1 MCHNTMPMRIV
12 SFLVPLDAV
21 PGDKLQLSM
30 GGHRIAVV
38 VPDGA
43 APGSTLQIGVDAPM
57 RAFNT
62 TEDETDEGS
71 TYTSGEEGECDFG
84 PTMLTPSEWRRR
96 YPTPSPFRTATRA
109 YRTHHFHNQS
119 DANLCNDV
127 AFAAVLDSPINSKY
141 RVERVEYAM
150 ACEHNHSFDK
160 YCVGES
166 GAGQPVIMTH
176 VPNAQ
181 KTMDSLSITA
191 LTDPSSPLCRVPV
204 RICKE
209 FTWGK
214 QNISGRLPLQ
224 DYFHLVT
231 KHSTADVPFY
241 VFEDRIGGQRHT
253 RSSYQNVDEFFNR
266 KREIESSTLPTSRE
280 GREEREEREEK
291 KTEKN
296 KKKKKEKNNND
307 DDEGRNRFSEL
318 YEIPSLFRH
327 CMLCVPYSL
336 RPRSTDGVLLIG
348 CRRSGSYPHV
358 DPSFTAAWNWMLD
371 GVKRWCLFPPHV
383 SKSAICGVVP
393 SSGSEHGS
401 EGVTSKGGSS
411 PIAAQ
416 LTGEGAAYW
425 WSTQYPM
432 LRERA
437 DELGMLE
444 VLQKPGELIYVP
456 AGWWH
461 AVINVTEW
469 TVAVTHNLIH
479 PRALSTTFEMAS
491 KSDPLFAKRWW
502 RCLRQFSPDAAQSL
516 LKRVDEGEKKKKAE
530 EKETSMIER
539 CLLATKKLYSS
550 SETGMYNGVF
560 DKTVA
565 IIDLELRDD
574 DREELVEMMMMEE
587 EEEEEELT
595 REEEAVVAEE
605 EIPIVPLSSNVSMDR
620 LKDVL
625 PTNLS
630 LFGNLSSSEEDDERE
645 EE

>member
-1 MCHNTMPMRIV
+1 
-12 SFLVPLDAV
+12 
-21 PGDKLQLSM
+21 
-30 GGHRIAVV
+30 
-38 VPDGA
+38 
-43 APGSTLQIGVDAPM
+43 
-57 RAFNT
+57 
-62 TEDETDEGS
+62 
-71 TYTSGEEGECDFG
+71 
-84 PTMLTPSEWRRR
+84 
-96 YPTPSPFRTATRA
+96 
-109 YRTHHFHNQS
+109 
-119 DANLCNDV
+119 
-127 AFAAVLDSPINSKY
+127 
-141 RVERVEYAM
+141 
-150 ACEHNHSFDK
+150 
-160 YCVGES
+160 
-166 GAGQPVIMTH
+166 
-176 VPNAQ
+176 
-181 KTMDSLSITA
+181 
-191 LTDPSSPLCRVPV
+191 
-204 RICKE
+204 
-209 FTWGK
+209 
-214 QNISGRLPLQ
+214 
-224 DYFHLVT
+224 
-231 KHSTADVPFY
+231 

-266 KREIESSTLPTSRE
+266 KREIESSTIPTSRE
-280 GREEREEREEK
+280 GREETQEREEK
-291 KTEKN
+291 MTEKN
-296 KKKKKEKNNND
+296 KKKKKKEKNNND
-307 DDEGRNRFSEL
+307 DDEGRNSFSEL

-358 DPSFTAAWNWMLD
+358 DPLFTAAWNWMLD

-383 SKSAICGVVP
+383 SKSVICGFVP

-469 TVAVTHNLIH
+469 TVAVTHNLVH

-491 KSDPLFAKRWW
+491 KCDPLFAKRWW

-516 LKRVDEGEKKKKAE
+516 LKRVDGGEKKKKEE

-587 EEEEEELT
+587 EEEELT

-605 EIPIVPLSSNVSMDR
+605 EIPIIPLSLNVSMDR